1 MENTKYYIIEL
12 VTKKINVMKYKSIA
26 SISYNR
32 VVYAVLHTSNLFIQ
46 LLNLHIAN
54 RPTGTSQHISTC
66 IAAVHYM

>member
-1 MENTKYYIIEL
+1 
-12 VTKKINVMKYKSIA
+12 MKYKSIA

-66 IAAVHYM
+66 NTAVHYM